1 MQRKACNFQRKGLKI
16 SPRGILCIGKGRSN
30 QRAIVFKHT
39 AKLDKGFLRVRH
51 NVQCIGD
58 NDNIK
63 GLVSIRQM
71 EHILHG
77 KIQLGG
83 KITPLCLRNHR
94 CGGVGSLNVVG
105 RTQEMLCHL
114 PCAGGYLQNGFV
126 PHSRA
131 KQCI

>member
-1 MQRKACNFQRKGLKI
+1 MPSFLSTRR
-16 SPRGILCIGKGRSN
+16 
-30 QRAIVFKHT
+30 
-39 AKLDKGFLRVRH
+39 KLDKGFLRVRL

-63 GLVSIRQM
+63 GLVSIRRWNISCT
-71 EHILHG
+71 EKCSLEE
-77 KIQLGG
+77 

-114 PCAGGYLQNGFV
+114 PCAGGYLQNGLC
-126 PHSRA
+126 HTAGRSSA
-131 KQCI
+131 YN